1 MQLQTDIQLY
11 SPLWE
16 RADNEL
22 VEGKKIFKRLVDVYV
37 LACAIGI
44 REDKY
49 IDELPEKLDSPKHI
63 GRNTYLSPINTDLA
77 DILDFLLLN
86 AIIHT
91 KKYPW
96 DDELRLEYAF
106 SDKNPEKFSATG
118 FMNGFAN
125 YGIEQIFNAIDS
137 DSSLIATHEI
147 LNYFDK
153 LVNDTY
159 IDGMEAEFKI
169 R

>member
-11 SPLWE
+11 FPLWE

-22 VEGKKIFKRLVDVYV
+22 VEGKKIFNRLVDIYV

-44 REDKY
+44 REDKW
-49 IDELPEKLDSPKHI
+49 IDKLTEKLDTPKHI

-77 DILDFLLLN
+77 DILNFLLLN
-86 AIIHT
+86 AIINS
-91 KKYPW
+91 KKIEW
-96 DDELRLEYAF
+96 DDETRLEYAF
-106 SDKNPEKFSATG
+106 SEKNPDKFSVTG

-125 YGIEQIFNAIDS
+125 YGIEQIFNVIDS

-147 LNYFDK
+147 LDYFEE

-159 IDGMEAEFKI
+159 IDGMEVDFKI
-169 R
+169 